1 MPKFVSHSANE
12 TKQIAEKLAKVV
24 QKTLLQQI
32 QGRMAH
38 PKSNIFALTGELG
51 AGKTIFA
58 QGFAKGLG
66 IKEKIISPTFVL
78 IRQHQIP
85 NTQKVLFHID
95 LYRLE
100 NITDLKSLGLEEILS
115 NPNNIVLIEWA
126 EKIKDTLPENTTW
139 VYFKTPNEQHREI
152 IMNYPAAS

>member
-78 IRQHQIP
+78 IRQHKIP
-85 NTQKVLFHID
+85 NTTKTLYHID

-100 NITDLKSLGLEEILS
+100 NT
-115 NPNNIVLIEWA
+115 
-126 EKIKDTLPENTTW
+126 
-139 VYFKTPNEQHREI
+139 
-152 IMNYPAAS
+152 